1 VLEHIAEHRINRIEE
16 LLPWNVVANQPELRI
31 AARFPMTRKQRTL
44 IAALLL
50 PLLLAAAANY
60 YLSVGFF
67 PGFSRLLMMLVVNV
81 PSPYA
86 YL

>member
-1 VLEHIAEHRINRIEE
+1 
-16 LLPWNVVANQPELRI
+16 
-31 AARFPMTRKQRTL
+31 MTRKQRTL

-60 YLSVGFF
+60 YLSVGFS